1 MDLAKMENRLLLLEL
16 NLYIY
21 IANFFLPN
29 LSFKDLAR
37 VAKVIAHKRYVVDI
51 KKRGRHFL
59 NQNLFLK
66 TNLLPHLTS
75 K

>member
-1 MDLAKMENRLLLLEL
+1 MENRLLLFEVD
-16 NLYIY
+16 LYIY
-21 IANFFLPN
+21 IANFFLQN

-59 NQNLFLK
+59 NLNFF
-66 TNLLPHLTS
+66 
-75 K
+75 